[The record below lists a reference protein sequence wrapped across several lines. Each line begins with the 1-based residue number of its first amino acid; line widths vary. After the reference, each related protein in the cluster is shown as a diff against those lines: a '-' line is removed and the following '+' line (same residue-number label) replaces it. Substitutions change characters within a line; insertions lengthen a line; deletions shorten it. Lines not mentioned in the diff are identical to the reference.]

1 MHSNHHEAHPICI
14 YEVSDVVLKDEKQS
28 RKARNER
35 HVAGV
40 WGGKGE
46 GFEQVHGIIDR
57 LMVVMEA
64 SNYAI
69 KESSCKRS
77 WPSFHQRMRAN
88 LLYSPYIPTGQMC

>member
-1 MHSNHHEAHPICI
+1 MHSNLHEAHPICI

-40 WGGKGE
+40 WGGKEG

-64 SNYAI
+64 PNYTI

-77 WPSFHQRMRAN
+77 
-88 LLYSPYIPTGQMC
+88 